1 MKNIPIAVRLFATVF
16 GRSSFAQTDSS
27 SVLKNFLASYLNLKN
42 ALTIDDGDSARIAA
56 RQLFDAVDEMTAD
69 SFSSSQQAVWSQ
81 FHKKLRG
88 EAVQIRNA
96 DDIEGQREHFKNL
109 SADMYQFLKAVGI
122 TSVELYYDYCPM
134 AKAYWL
140 SETPSISNPYLGQ
153 MMPTCGSVKDTLT
166 VNK

>member
-1 MKNIPIAVRLFATVF
+1 MKNILFAVMLFATVF
-16 GRSSFAQTDSS
+16 GRSSFGQTDSS
-27 SVLKNFLASYLNLKN
+27 SVLRHVLVSYLNLKN

-56 RQLFDAVDEMTAD
+56 GQLFDAVDEMPAD
-69 SFSSSQQAVWSQ
+69 SLPSSQQGVWSR
-81 FHKKLRG
+81 FHEKLRG
-88 EAVQIRNA
+88 EAAQIRNA

-122 TSVELYYDYCPM
+122 NSVELYYDYCPM